1 MYDAIVVGARCAGAP
16 TAMLL
21 ARRGHRVL
29 LCDRG
34 SFPSDTLS
42 NGAFNA
48 PGPLYLKRW
57 GLLDRLAATGA
68 PPITVGV
75 THGNGGARRTEYR
88 RPMYAPMRRILD
100 DLLATAAVEAGAEL
114 REHFRVSDVVME
126 DGRVT
131 GIRGTVNGRDVV
143 EYGRIVVGADG
154 RYSTIARAVRARD
167 YDHVP
172 MDGGGVYAYF
182 EDVPAEG
189 FEFWMGTCGW
199 AMIVPSHEGLTH
211 VATYVFSPAGST
223 STAPSNGSAGTPQER
238 FDRVIRAYPD
248 LHARIAAGRRRTPL
262 VAHVDAPAY
271 FREAYGPGWA
281 LVGDAGFHQGP
292 WNGYGMSHA
301 FRDADRLA
309 AAIDEWQCGA
319 SRTYD
324 ESLGGY
330 ARDRDAW
337 CRAFWSN
344 ILAVVTAYREGRPQD
359 APRDGERPHV
369 MRWLQTLRRELL

>member
-21 ARRGHRVL
+21 ARRGYRVL

-57 GLLDRLAATGA
+57 GLLDRLVATGA
-68 PPITVGV
+68 PPISVGV
-75 THGNGGARRTEYR
+75 THANGCDRRTEYR
-88 RPMYAPMRRILD
+88 RPMYAPMRRVLD
-100 DLLATAAVEAGAEL
+100 DLLVTAAVEAGAEL
-114 REHFRVSDVVME
+114 REHFRVSTVVTE

-131 GIRGTVNGRDVV
+131 GVRGSTGNQDVV
-143 EYGRIVVGADG
+143 ERGRIVVGADG
-154 RYSTIARAVRARD
+154 RYSTIAREVRARD

-172 MDGGGVYAYF
+172 MEGGGVYAYF
-182 EDVPAEG
+182 EGVPTDG
-189 FEFWMGTCGW
+189 FEFWMDSGGW
-199 AMIVPSHEGLTH
+199 AMMAPSHEGLTH
-211 VATYVFSPAGST
+211 VATYVFSPAGT
-223 STAPSNGSAGTPQER
+223 PAVPAIRPTGTPQER
-238 FDRVIRAYPD
+238 FDRVVEAYPD
-248 LHARIAAGRRRTPL
+248 LRERVAAGRRRTPL
-262 VAHVDAPAY
+262 VAHVDAPAF

-309 AAIDEWQCGA
+309 GAIDEWLRG
-319 SRTYD
+319 SSHYD

-330 ARDRDAW
+330 ARDRDEW
-337 CRAFWSN
+337 CRAFWTN
-344 ILAVVTAYREGRPQD
+344 ILAVVNAYREGRPQD

-369 MRWLQTLRRELL
+369 RRWLQTLRREIL

>member
-1 MYDAIVVGARCAGAP
+1 M
-16 TAMLL
+16 
-21 ARRGHRVL
+21 
-29 LCDRG
+29 
-34 SFPSDTLS
+34 
-42 NGAFNA
+42 
-48 PGPLYLKRW
+48 
-57 GLLDRLAATGA
+57 
-68 PPITVGV
+68 
-75 THGNGGARRTEYR
+75 
-88 RPMYAPMRRILD
+88 
-100 DLLATAAVEAGAEL
+100 
-114 REHFRVSDVVME
+114 
-126 DGRVT
+126 
-131 GIRGTVNGRDVV
+131 
-143 EYGRIVVGADG
+143 VGADG

-189 FEFWMGTCGW
+189 FEFWMGTRGW
-199 AMIVPSHEGLTH
+199 AMIVPSHEGSTH

-223 STAPSNGSAGTPQER
+223 STAPSNGPAGTPQER

-262 VAHVDAPAY
+262 VAHVDAPAH

-319 SRTYD
+319 SRAYD

-337 CRAFWSN
+337 CRASGATFSPSSPPTAKAGHRMRRATASGLTSGAGCRHSGVSSCEQRRGMDTALALAAITFAAAIVNGALGYGFSSIMVPLALLFLSN
-344 ILAVVTAYREGRPQD
+344 RVLN
-359 APRDGERPHV
+359 PR
-369 MRWLQTLRRELL
+369 WC